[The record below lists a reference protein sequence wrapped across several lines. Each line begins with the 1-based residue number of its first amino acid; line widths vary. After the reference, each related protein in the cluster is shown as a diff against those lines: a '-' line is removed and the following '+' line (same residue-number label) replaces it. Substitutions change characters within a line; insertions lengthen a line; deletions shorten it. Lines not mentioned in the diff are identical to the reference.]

1 MRQKHFALDPTYR
14 PLNHGSFGTYP
25 LEVKTAFRRY
35 QEENESRPDYFFY
48 RTRPRR
54 VNEARQAVAS
64 LLHADV
70 RDCVFVKNA
79 TTGVNIV
86 LRNLQYEPG
95 DVVIYFATV
104 YGAVLKTLLS
114 LQETTPLQT
123 RKVEYALPL
132 THDEIVQRFLEVANK
147 ARAEGLKV
155 RAAVFDTIV
164 SVPGVRFPF
173 EKLTRACKDEGILS
187 VIDGAHG
194 VGQIPINL
202 SDLDPDFFVSN
213 CHKWLYTP
221 RGCAV
226 FYVAKRNQHLIK
238 TSFPTSHGY
247 IVPED
252 RANPPVPGGKT
263 PFEHLFDFVGTNDDS
278 PYMCIPEALKFR
290 NEICGGEDAIMDY
303 CQRIAHE
310 GAEVVARILGTE
322 VMREPGVSDLKQSD
336 LCRCAMINVR
346 TPLAVANDTTVSPH
360 VPDPS
365 TSPYQAIDRKDVR
378 KVQDWLQSQLLDQY
392 NAFAKFDPQSGWMW
406 IRLSGQIYLEL
417 EDFEWFGNVA
427 KSLCERA
434 GKGEWLSSEKD
445 ISTF

>member
-1 MRQKHFALDPTYR
+1 M
-14 PLNHGSFGTYP
+14 
-25 LEVKTAFRRY
+25 KTAFRRY

-213 CHKWLYTP
+213 CHKYALP
-221 RGCAV
+221 R
-226 FYVAKRNQHLIK
+226 R
-238 TSFPTSHGY
+238 
-247 IVPED
+247 
-252 RANPPVPGGKT
+252 
-263 PFEHLFDFVGTNDDS
+263 
-278 PYMCIPEALKFR
+278 
-290 NEICGGEDAIMDY
+290 
-303 CQRIAHE
+303 HE
-310 GAEVVARILGTE
+310 GDLIAR
-322 VMREPGVSDLKQSD
+322 SD
-336 LCRCAMINVR
+336 
-346 TPLAVANDTTVSPH
+346 
-360 VPDPS
+360 
-365 TSPYQAIDRKDVR
+365 
-378 KVQDWLQSQLLDQY
+378 
-392 NAFAKFDPQSGWMW
+392 
-406 IRLSGQIYLEL
+406 
-417 EDFEWFGNVA
+417 
-427 KSLCERA
+427 
-434 GKGEWLSSEKD
+434 
-445 ISTF
+445 